1 MKRVLILL
9 ASLVLFLTALQA
21 QPVRE
26 TYLYAVKGE
35 DSLFVDRHVDW
46 SRVPGEKIPTMIYM
60 YGGGWA
66 FGSRG
71 GRFTYLTDIGVQVIS
86 IDYRKGL
93 TKYGYNPAPPEEMEK
108 AIQMALDD
116 LTDAMAFVLGKADDW
131 KVDVDKVMLSGS
143 SAGGITTLMS
153 IYDICNGGPYSKK
166 FPAGWMPAGYIGY
179 AGGIINAEQD
189 LHWNNK
195 PCPMMFFH
203 GSADFSVAFDVKRS
217 ESLNVFG
224 PTYILAQLHEMEVP
238 NWLYCEIDGDH
249 VLSYKPFGGYNT
261 HEIQTF
267 VEKFVLQG
275 LKLEMKTEEYNFE
288 ESSHLPGFKP
298 VHSKNPDVEGIPN
311 PNPPAKRP

>member
-1 MKRVLILL
+1 MKRIILIL
-9 ASLVLFLTALQA
+9 ASLVLFLSALQA

-26 TYLYAVKGE
+26 TYLYAVKGA
-35 DSLFVDRHVDW
+35 DSLFVDRHIDW
-46 SRVPGEKIPTMIYM
+46 SRVKGDKIPTMIYM

-66 FGSRG
+66 YGSRG
-71 GRFTYLTDIGVQVIS
+71 GRFTYLTDIGVQVMS

-116 LTDAMAFVLGKADDW
+116 LTDAMAFVLKQADAW

-179 AGGIINAEQD
+179 AGGIINSEQD

-203 GSADFSVAFDVKRS
+203 GSADFSVTFNVQRS
-217 ESLNVFG
+217 ETLNVFG

-267 VEKFVLQG
+267 VQKFVLQG
-275 LKLEMKTEEYNFE
+275 LKLEMKTEEYNLE

-298 VHSKNPDVEGIPN
+298 VHSKNPDAEGMPN

>member
-1 MKRVLILL
+1 MRRAFLIL
-9 ASLVLFLTALQA
+9 ASIILFVSSLQA

-26 TYLYAVKGE
+26 TYLYAVKGT

-46 SRVPGEKIPTMIYM
+46 SRVKGDKIPTMIYM

-66 FGSRG
+66 YGSRG

-116 LTDAMAFVLGKADDW
+116 LTDAMAFVLKQADAW

-179 AGGIINAEQD
+179 AGGIINSEQD

-203 GSADFSVAFDVKRS
+203 GSADFSVTFNVQRS
-217 ESLNVFG
+217 ETLNVFG

-275 LKLEMKTEEYNFE
+275 LKLEMKTEEYNLE

-298 VHSKNPDVEGIPN
+298 VHSKNPDAEGMPN

>member
-1 MKRVLILL
+1 MRRILL
-9 ASLVLFLTALQA
+9 IISAFVLFQTALQA
-21 QPVRE
+21 QQVKE
-26 TYLYAVKGE
+26 MYLYAVKGT

-46 SRVPGEKIPTMIYM
+46 SRVQGDKIPTMIYM

-66 FGSRG
+66 
-71 GRFTYLTDIGVQVIS
+71 
-86 IDYRKGL
+86 
-93 TKYGYNPAPPEEMEK
+93 YGNR
-108 AIQMALDD
+108 
-116 LTDAMAFVLGKADDW
+116 
-131 KVDVDKVMLSGS
+131 
-143 SAGGITTLMS
+143 
-153 IYDICNGGPYSKK
+153 GGPYSKK

-179 AGGIINAEQD
+179 AGGIVNSEQD
-189 LHWNNK
+189 LHWNKK

-203 GSADFSVAFDVKRS
+203 GSADFSVAFNVQRS

-275 LKLEMKTEEYNFE
+275 LKLEMKTEEYNLE

-298 VHSKNPDVEGIPN
+298 VHSKNPDAEGMPN

>member
-1 MKRVLILL
+1 MKRFLCGAFALTICL
-9 ASLVLFLTALQA
+9 AALQA

-26 TYLYAVKGE
+26 TYLYAVKGA
-35 DSLFVDRHVDW
+35 DSLFVDRHIDW
-46 SRVPGEKIPTMIYM
+46 SRVQGDKIPTMIYM

-66 FGSRG
+66 YGSRG

-116 LTDAMAFVLGKADDW
+116 LTDAMAFVLKQADAW

-179 AGGIINAEQD
+179 AGGIINSEQD

-203 GSADFSVAFDVKRS
+203 GSADFSVTFNVQRS
-217 ESLNVFG
+217 EPLNVFG

-267 VEKFVLQG
+267 VQKFVLQG
-275 LKLEMKTEEYNFE
+275 LKLEMKTEEYNLE

-298 VHSKNPDVEGIPN
+298 VHSKNPDAEGMPN

>member
-1 MKRVLILL
+1 MKRIILILS
-9 ASLVLFLTALQA
+9 SLVLFLPTLQA
-21 QPVRE
+21 QQVKE
-26 TYLYAVKGE
+26 MYLYAVKGT
-35 DSLFVDRHVDW
+35 DSLFVDRHIDL
-46 SRVPGEKIPTMIYM
+46 SRVKGDKIPTMIYM

-66 FGSRG
+66 YGNRG

-116 LTDAMAFVLGKADDW
+116 LTDAMAFVLSKADDW

-153 IYDICNGGPYSKK
+153 IYDICNGGPFSKK

-179 AGGIINAEQD
+179 AGGIVNSEQD

-203 GSADFSVAFDVKRS
+203 GSADFSVNFNVQRS

-275 LKLEMKTEEYNFE
+275 LKLEMKTEEYNLE

-298 VHSKNPDVEGIPN
+298 VHSKNPNAEGMPN

>member
-1 MKRVLILL
+1 MKKAILILV
-9 ASLVLFLTALQA
+9 SLILSLSALQA
-21 QPVRE
+21 QQVKE
-26 TYLYAVKGE
+26 MYLYAVKGS
-35 DSLFVDRHVDW
+35 DSLFVDRHIDW
-46 SRVPGEKIPTMIYM
+46 ARVKGDKIPTMIYM

-66 FGSRG
+66 YGSRG

-116 LTDAMAFVLGKADDW
+116 LTDAMAFVLKNADAW
-131 KVDVDKVMLSGS
+131 QVDVDKVMLSGS

-179 AGGIINAEQD
+179 AGGIINSEQD

-203 GSADFSVAFDVKRS
+203 GSADFSVTFNVQRS

-275 LKLEMKTEEYNFE
+275 LKLEMKTEEYNLE

-298 VHSKNPDVEGIPN
+298 VHSKNPDAEGIPN
-311 PNPPAKRP
+311 PNPPARRP